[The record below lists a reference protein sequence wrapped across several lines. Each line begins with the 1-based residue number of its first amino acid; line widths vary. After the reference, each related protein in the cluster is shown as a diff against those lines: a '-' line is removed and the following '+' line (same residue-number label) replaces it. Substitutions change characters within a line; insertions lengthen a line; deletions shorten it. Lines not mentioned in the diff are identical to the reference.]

1 MYRVTEVLRALR
13 GGLPGRGRDVVPPI
27 SVSVV
32 YRFTG
37 AGADPVREVKYG
49 RENNPTTMILEEALR
64 VAEEA
69 EWCLAFNTGMA
80 AITSL
85 LSVLAAHGARRVIAS
100 RLLYGTTR
108 GLLDELASLGLLEV
122 RYAGP
127 PWEELLDT
135 VESLGPDVVLVETI
149 GNPTLRV
156 PPLRAVAEACEERGC
171 ALVVDNTFA
180 SPYLFQPLS
189 LPGNVVAVES
199 LTKYIGGHNDVLG
212 GAVCGRDEELQ
223 RSLWD
228 ARRMTGSILQ
238 PLDAYLAARGLR
250 TLHLRMEA
258 VSRGA
263 ERVARGLAEKDVALK
278 VYYPGL
284 PSHPDHGYAREL
296 FPGLY
301 GGVVSFDVG
310 SGEAARRVLEGL
322 RLVVPSPSLGGV
334 ESIMAYPYESSH
346 RGLSEEEKQRLGIT
360 PGLLRLSVGLEDPD
374 DVLEDVVRA
383 VRAARSRSRVTGTE

>member
-13 GGLPGRGRDVVPPI
+13 GGLPGRGRDVVPPV
-27 SVSVV
+27 SVSVI

-37 AGADPVREVKYG
+37 AAEDPVKEVKYG
-49 RENNPTTMILEEALR
+49 RENNPTTMVLEEALR

-80 AITSL
+80 AITTL
-85 LSVLAAHGARRVIAS
+85 LGVLAAGGARRVVAS

-108 GLLDELASLGLLEV
+108 SLLDQMASMGLLEAL
-122 RYAGP
+122 YAGP
-127 PWEELLDT
+127 PWDELLRA
-135 VESLGPDVVLVETI
+135 VEDQGPDVVLVETI

-156 PPLRAVAEACEERGC
+156 PPLRELAATCRERGC
-171 ALVVDNTFA
+171 VLVVDNTFA
-180 SPYLFQPLS
+180 SPYLFQPLM
-189 LPGNVVAVES
+189 LPGEVVVVES
-199 LTKYIGGHNDVLG
+199 LTKYIAGHNDVLG
-212 GAVCGRDEELQ
+212 GVVCGRGEELH
-223 RSLWD
+223 RRLWD
-228 ARRMTGSILQ
+228 ARRMMGSILQ

-263 ERVARGLAEKDVALK
+263 SEVARGLLEKGLVER

-284 PSHPDHGYAREL
+284 PSHPDHETARRL

-301 GGVVSFDVG
+301 GGVLSFDVG
-310 SGEAARRVLEGL
+310 SGEAAKRVLREL

-346 RGLSEEEKQRLGIT
+346 RGLGEEEKRRLGIT
-360 PGLLRLSVGLEDPD
+360 PGLLRLSVGLEEPR
-374 DVLEDVVRA
+374 DVLEDVARA
-383 VRAARSRSRVTGTE
+383 IRAAFGA